1 MPKGNLKI
9 KYNETIMKSSL
20 QNIQKKTGNI
30 ARFPKFFESGIKEM
44 KLSVTRMTEETSRKF
59 RVSW

>member
-30 ARFPKFFESGIKEM
+30 SRFPKFVPFRIEEVN
-44 KLSVTRMTEETSRKF
+44 LSVTRMTEETSRKF
-59 RVSW
+59 PDSW